1 MRRLDQYQ
9 IKVGDDLGDPDYW
22 NRRYEDLD
30 LRLHGQEE
38 IEKDWRAAVREL
50 QENGLKRIDEAVS
63 PLIAQLQEDL
73 QLGAVFIA
81 ESKSAVEVKTGPM
94 TIGISSANKRRYSPA
109 AYLALVTR
117 DAPYGVMLGR
127 LISYNR
133 DTGTLAVDIERTFGA
148 GDAIRT
154 NWIISAT
161 SHIDYQAD
169 RVFREAGGGLTS
181 TTVEDALRE
190 LLALTVPKTRSVTA
204 GMGLKG
210 GGEMSGDVSV
220 ALDLAYTDVRYVR
233 AQEYDSHRHTWSE
246 IDDKPTTLAGY
257 GIGDAHTKAENFR
270 LLDGKQD
277 KLAYVAEDKAS
288 KGKPDGYA
296 PLGPDGKISGAY
308 LPVDG
313 SFLGVYNAATN
324 TPAISAGSG
333 NQGDFWVVSVPGDVA
348 ADNIGEVA
356 AGDQLR
362 RGPEKWERVPTFNAV
377 SSVAGKT
384 GVITLNAS
392 DLSDSGAT
400 GRAILTAEDVSAAK
414 AALQLITDDLSDFS
428 TAWAASY
435 QGVTSAYGRSFVA
448 AVDAGAARNLL
459 QLGSAALQAS
469 TAFAAAAH
477 VGAGGVGAHP
487 DATTATSGFMS
498 AADKTKLNGVAAGA
512 NNYVHPTGD
521 GNLHV
526 PSTGIGSS
534 KKVLTAGGAA
544 GSMTWSFVDFADI
557 AGKPGSLAGYGI
569 GDAYS
574 SSTMDALLAGK
585 QASLGF
591 VPENIANKGA
601 ANGYASLDGAGKI
614 PTSQL
619 PASAITD
626 TFVVASQAAM
636 LALTVQ
642 KGDVAIRTDVN
653 KSFILQS
660 EPASTLPNWQEL
672 RTPTDVVQS
681 VAGRQGAV
689 TLTSADLTDASTAGR
704 VLFTAANAAA
714 QVSALGLGNVNNT
727 SDAAKPISNATQ
739 AALNQKSDI
748 GHKHVIADIAN
759 LQTTLDTKQA
769 ALGYAP
775 VNRAGDV
782 MTGALEIKDDPTL
795 WLHRPN
801 VKRARWVIDANGS
814 LLWQDQGGQNH
825 FWIGNAGQVWTQQ
838 LGDLNQRI
846 EDRAYFWGNERAY
859 AWANDRVANLQFRRT
874 GYYEASVGSG
884 TGDYAGNGGAV
895 MYSVRSFSG
904 YKIDIIRFCYL
915 QSFDPVRGWVTF
927 GG

>member
-9 IKVGDDLGDPDYW
+9 IRVGDDLGDPDYW
-22 NRRYEDLD
+22 NRRFEDVD

-50 QENGLKRIDEAVS
+50 QENGLKRIDDAVS

-81 ESKSAVEVKTGPM
+81 ESNSAIEVKTGPL
-94 TIGISSANKRRYSPA
+94 TIGISSTNKRRYSPA

-133 DTGTLAVDIERTFGA
+133 DTGSLAVDVERTFGA
-148 GDAIRT
+148 GDPIRA
-154 NWIISAT
+154 NWIVSAT

-190 LLALTVPKTRSVTA
+190 ILAVTVPNTRSLTA
-204 GMGLKG
+204 GTGLKG
-210 GGEMSGDVSV
+210 GGELAGDLTIS
-220 ALDLAYTDVRYVR
+220 LDLAYSDVRYVR
-233 AQEYDSHRHTWSE
+233 AQDYDMHRHPWSE

-257 GIGDAHTKAENFR
+257 KIGDAHSKSEIFT
-270 LLDGKQD
+270 LLSGKQD
-277 KLAYVAEDKAS
+277 KLSYTPENTAT
-288 KGKPDGYA
+288 KGQANGYA
-296 PLGPDGKISGAY
+296 PLGPDGKIAGAF

-324 TPAISAGSG
+324 TPAITSGSG
-333 NQGDFWVVSVPGDVA
+333 ARGDFWVVSVAGRVA
-348 ADNIGEVA
+348 ADDVGDVS

-362 RGPEKWERVPTFNAV
+362 RGPDRWERVPTFSAV

-384 GVITLNAS
+384 GVITLIA
-392 DLSDSGAT
+392 DDISDSGET
-400 GRAILTAEDVSAAK
+400 GRAIFAADDAAAAK
-414 AALQLITDDLSDFS
+414 AALSLAVADLSDFS
-428 TAWAASY
+428 TEWTASY
-435 QGVTSAYGRSFVA
+435 QGVTSAYARILLAS
-448 AVDAGAARNLL
+448 VDANAFRMLL
-459 QLGSAALQAS
+459 GLGSAALQAS

-477 VGAGGVGAHP
+477 VGSGGVAAHP
-487 DATTATSGFMS
+487 DATTTTSGFMS
-498 AADKTKLNGVAAGA
+498 AGDKGKLNGIAAGA

-526 PSTGIGSS
+526 PSTGTGSL

-544 GSMTWSFVDFADI
+544 GSLTWTFVDFADV
-557 AGKPGSLAGYGI
+557 AGKPSTLSGYGI
-569 GDAYS
+569 ADAY
-574 SSTMDALLAGK
+574 TAATIDALLAAK
-585 QASLGF
+585 QASLGYAA
-591 VPENIANKGA
+591 ENIANKGA

-614 PTSQL
+614 PATQL

-636 LALTVQ
+636 LALTVE

-653 KSFILQS
+653 RSFILQK
-660 EPASTLPNWQEL
+660 EPATALANWQEL

-689 TLTSADLTDASTAGR
+689 TLTSADLTDATAPGR
-704 VLFTAANAAA
+704 ALLTGADSAA
-714 QVSALGLGNVNNT
+714 QRAALALGNVNNT

-739 AALNQKSDI
+739 TALNLKADT
-748 GHKHVIADIAN
+748 GHKHGVADVTG
-759 LQTTLDTKQA
+759 LQTILDAKQGS
-769 ALGYAP
+769 LGFTP
-775 VNRAGDV
+775 VNKAGDI
-782 MTGALEIKDDPTL
+782 MTGDLELRATGNTDINL

-801 VKRARWVIDANGS
+801 VKRGRWVIRSDAALG
-814 LLWQDQGGQNH
+814 WYDQTGTEH
-825 FWIGNAGQVWTQQ
+825 FHIGNDGSIWTQQ
-838 LGDLNQRI
+838 LGDLNSRI
-846 EDRAYFWGNERAY
+846 EQRASDF
-859 AWANDRVANLQFRRT
+859 ANDRRNSCVTDSRMAGYTEMTMSNGYIFENGAYVITLAHRVGGDQYKFGARQPQLYIAN
-874 GYYEASVGSG
+874 
-884 TGDYAGNGGAV
+884 
-895 MYSVRSFSG
+895 
-904 YKIDIIRFCYL
+904 
-915 QSFDPVRGWVTF
+915 RGWF
-927 GG
+927 AAFPF

>member
-1 MRRLDQYQ
+1 MRRLNQYQ
-9 IKVGDDLGDPDYW
+9 IRVGDDLGDPDYW
-22 NRRYEDLD
+22 NRRFEDVD

-38 IEKDWRAAVREL
+38 IEKDWRSAVREL
-50 QENGLKRIDEAVS
+50 QENGLRRIDEAVS

-81 ESKSAVEVKTGPM
+81 ESKSAIEVKTGPL

-133 DTGTLAVDIERTFGA
+133 DTGSLAVDIERTFGA
-148 GDAIRT
+148 GDPIRA

-169 RVFREAGGGLTS
+169 RVYREAGGGLTS

-190 LLALTVPKTRSVTA
+190 VLSLTVPKTRSVTA
-204 GMGLKG
+204 GTGLKG
-210 GGEMSGDVSV
+210 GGEMVSDLSMS
-220 ALDLAYTDVRYVR
+220 LDLAYTDVRYVK
-233 AQEYDSHRHTWSE
+233 AQDYDRHRHLWSE
-246 IDDKPTTLAGY
+246 IDNKPTTLGGY
-257 GIGDAHTKAENFR
+257 GIGDAHTKAEIFN
-270 LLDGKQD
+270 LLTGKQD
-277 KLAYVAEDKAS
+277 KLSYNAEDKAN

-296 PLGPDGKISGAY
+296 PLGPDGKIAGAF

-313 SFLGVYNAATN
+313 SFLGVYNAETN
-324 TPAISAGSG
+324 TPAISSGSG
-333 NQGDFWVVSVPGDVA
+333 NQGDFWVVSIAGYVVA
-348 ADNIGEVA
+348 DDIGAVA

-362 RGPEKWERVPTFNAV
+362 RGPSRWELVPTFNAV

-384 GVITLNAS
+384 GVITLNAG
-392 DLSDSGAT
+392 DISDSGAT
-400 GRAILTAEDVSAAK
+400 GRAILKAGDAAAAK
-414 AALQLITDDLSDFS
+414 AALSLAVADLSDFS
-428 TAWAASY
+428 TAWTAAY
-435 QGVTSAYGRSFVA
+435 DGVTSAYGRALVA
-448 AVDAGAARNLL
+448 AVDANAARVSL

-487 DATTATSGFMS
+487 DATATTSGFMS
-498 AADKTKLNGVAAGA
+498 AADKTKLGGVAAGA

-544 GSMTWSFVDFADI
+544 GSMTWSFVDFADV
-557 AGKPGSLAGYGI
+557 AGKPATLSGYGI
-569 GDAYS
+569 ADAYS
-574 SSTMDALLAGK
+574 TATIDALLAAK
-585 QASLGF
+585 QASLGY
-591 VPENIANKGA
+591 VAENIANKGA
-601 ANGYASLDGAGKI
+601 ANGYASLDGGGKI
-614 PTSQL
+614 PASQL

-626 TFVVASQAAM
+626 TFVVATQAAM
-636 LALTVQ
+636 LALGVQ

-653 KSFILQS
+653 KSFILQA
-660 EPASTLPNWQEL
+660 EPATTLANWQEL

-689 TLTSADLTDASTAGR
+689 TLTSADLTDASAPGR
-704 VLFTAANAAA
+704 ALLTAANNAA
-714 QVSALGLGNVNNT
+714 QRTALGLGNVNDT
-727 SDAAKPISNATQ
+727 SDAAKPVSNAMQ
-739 AALNQKSDI
+739 AALNQKSDT
-748 GHKHVIADIAN
+748 GHKHAIADIAN

-775 VNRAGDV
+775 VNRAGDL
-782 MTGALEIKDDPTL
+782 MTGSLEIKQDEPSF

-801 VKRARWVIDANGS
+801 VKRGRFGIDSTGT
-814 LLWQDQGGQNH
+814 LFWMDQSGQAHFYVTSGGV
-825 FWIGNAGQVWTQQ
+825 VWTQQ

-846 EDRAYFWGNERAY
+846 EDRANYWGAAHGANCVTDARAAGYIEVAVKTGSSGGGDSNNGGYFLCRAY
-859 AWANDRVANLQFRRT
+859 KSGVEQLTFGSRQLQL
-874 GYYEASVGSG
+874 YIQ
-884 TGDYAGNGGAV
+884 N
-895 MYSVRSFSG
+895 
-904 YKIDIIRFCYL
+904 
-915 QSFDPVRGWVTF
+915 RGWF
-927 GG
+927 AAFAF